1 MFVLGNFVAAVAD
14 LLNSLLTIYS
24 WAILIRVLLS
34 WVSPDPFNPIVQFLV
49 RVTDPYLEL
58 FRRIIPPIGMMDISP
73 IIALVVLNVA
83 QRFLVK
89 TLFDWSLTLR

>member
-1 MFVLGNFVAAVAD
+1 MFVMGNFVAAVAD

-89 TLFDWSLTLR
+89 TLLDWSMTLR

>member
-1 MFVLGNFVAAVAD
+1 MGNFVAAVAD

-89 TLFDWSLTLR
+89 TLLDWSMTLR

>member
-1 MFVLGNFVAAVAD
+1 MFVMGNFVAAVAD

-24 WAILIRVLLS
+24 WAIIIRVLLS

-73 IIALVVLNVA
+73 IIALVVLQVA

-89 TLFDWSLTLR
+89 TLFDWSMTLR

>member
-1 MFVLGNFVAAVAD
+1 MFVLANLVVALAD
-14 LLNSLLTIYS
+14 LLNSLLTIYT
-24 WAILIRVLLS
+24 WAIIIRVLLS
-34 WVSPDPFNPIVQFLV
+34 WVSPDPFNPIVQFLT

-73 IIALVVLNVA
+73 VIALLVLNFA

-89 TLFDWSLTLR
+89 TLFDWSVTLR

>member
-1 MFVLGNFVAAVAD
+1 MFVLGNFVAALAD
-14 LLNSLLTIYS
+14 LLNSLLTIYT
-24 WAILIRVLLS
+24 WAIIIRVLLS

-73 IIALVVLNVA
+73 VVALLILNVA

-89 TLFDWSLTLR
+89 TLFDWSMTLR

>member
-1 MFVLGNFVAAVAD
+1 MFVMGNFVAALAD

-24 WAILIRVLLS
+24 WAIIIRVLLS

-73 IIALVVLNVA
+73 IIALVVLQVA

-89 TLFDWSLTLR
+89 TLLDWSLTLR